1 MDFEQAAADEALR
14 GMLLAIEDKLAET
27 GALVTA
33 TGDPESEVSLRLL
46 RLLRLRLRGRRVP
59 ALVVDVRSRARGAA
73 RRFEGGELH
82 AYVTGKIARMMDDLP
97 ATVRETLLD
106 AVGPVLR
113 LNGRRV

>member
-14 GMLLAIEDKLAET
+14 GMLLAIEDKLGET

-33 TGDPESEVSLRLL
+33 TGDPESEVSLRLV
-46 RLLRLRLRGRRVP
+46 RLRLRGRRVP
-59 ALVVDVRSRARGAA
+59 ALVVDVRSRARGTA